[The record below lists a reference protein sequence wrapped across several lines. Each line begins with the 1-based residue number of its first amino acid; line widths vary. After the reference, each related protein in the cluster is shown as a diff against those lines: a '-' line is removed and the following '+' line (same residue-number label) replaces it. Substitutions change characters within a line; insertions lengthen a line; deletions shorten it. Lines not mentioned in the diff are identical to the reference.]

1 MIWLLRHALLDK
13 LHLRVRI
20 VATAEVRAVARAGL
34 ARERENARLGK
45 EVAQAVG
52 TARRDKTRRR
62 RRKSK
67 ASDDLEVYF
76 APPSGEMFEHSSP
89 ERIIRRPLFGNT
101 HSRSRRRRSSR
112 SSMSSERLR
121 RIPET
126 LPTALSENALEEED
140 EEDWAEDD
148 DDDEHEGGVDGDGE
162 GEGDALWEEDART
175 GQTGSVIIAQPG
187 EATQLQMRWMEAMAE
202 GKDPGIAQRFHK
214 YVLDCFSARI
224 QVLGSSLTCLIGFE
238 NTLMEKLQQT
248 KSFIEKILRDGS

>member
-1 MIWLLRHALLDK
+1 
-13 LHLRVRI
+13 
-20 VATAEVRAVARAGL
+20 
-34 ARERENARLGK
+34 
-45 EVAQAVG
+45 
-52 TARRDKTRRR
+52 
-62 RRKSK
+62 
-67 ASDDLEVYF
+67 
-76 APPSGEMFEHSSP
+76 
-89 ERIIRRPLFGNT
+89 
-101 HSRSRRRRSSR
+101 
-112 SSMSSERLR
+112 MSSERLR

-214 YVLDCFSARI
+214 LRKYFDGKVTADEILYREDITRRELREVIHHFDAF
-224 QVLGSSLTCLIGFE
+224 LIVF
-238 NTLMEKLQQT
+238 LHP
-248 KSFIEKILRDGS
+248 